1 MILSSPRV
9 ASLPRNA
16 AGQAAGRRPG
26 QWAPRAVRLAAA
38 LAGLVAIGA
47 YLLVALRR
55 LDYPFSLEQ
64 LEGNSLV
71 EVHRILAGQALY
83 PAPSAGYVP
92 DGYPPLYF
100 YVSAAVAH
108 VVGASYLALRL
119 VSLASSLACFTLL
132 ARLVQRE
139 TGSLAAGTG
148 AAGLFAA
155 TYFAAG
161 DWMDI
166 GRVDSLFLAL
176 SLGALYAVRWMRRT
190 PGAVVA
196 GILLAAAALTKQT
209 GLAELVAVPAVA
221 LLGPRRGLARVA
233 GLTALTVVALSTLL
247 LRLTNGGWYTYY
259 VFKQMSGQSL
269 IAGNFGWF
277 WTALTT
283 AMGLAACAALIGARR
298 VPRELLAGCA
308 ALAVGGYA
316 TLVKNGGAINDV
328 LPAYLAVALLAGL
341 ALGSGTGESN
351 TGPSSTGPS
360 STGPSSTTRPG
371 TGRLVS
377 TAAGVLILAQ
387 SVLLLASSHPTSA
400 LPASTGR
407 AVGMRLIAGMRAYGG
422 DIAVSSDPG
431 LSLQAGMAPAAV
443 PGAVYDVLRSTAQAG
458 IASYV
463 HSAAAAVRARQ
474 FSAIISPG
482 GGRPFSNAPHL
493 LEYYQECPQALPAGP
508 ATLLIPVGRNQPVP
522 AVVWIPRGGS
532 CERVLSILN
541 GSRAGVS

>member
-1 MILSSPRV
+1 MILSSPRI

-16 AGQAAGRRPG
+16 AEQAPDRPR
-26 QWAPRAVRLAAA
+26 QWAPRAARLAAA

-55 LDYPFSLEQ
+55 LDYPFALEQ

-83 PAPSAGYVP
+83 PAPSVGYVP

-100 YVSAAVAH
+100 YVSAVVAH
-108 VVGASYLALRL
+108 VFGTSYLALRL
-119 VSLASSLACFTLL
+119 VSVASSLACFALL

-139 TGSLAAGTG
+139 TGSIAAGTG
-148 AAGLFAA
+148 AAGAFAA
-155 TYFAAG
+155 TYFVAG

-176 SLGALYAVRWMRRT
+176 SIGGLSAVRWMRG
-190 PGAVVA
+190 PAGAIAA

-209 GLAELVAVPAVA
+209 GLAELVAVPGVL
-221 LLGPRRGLARVA
+221 LLGPRRGLARLVL
-233 GLTALTVVALSTLL
+233 LTAVAVVGLSTLV
-247 LRLTNGGWYTYY
+247 LRLTSGGWYFYY
-259 VFKQMSGQSL
+259 TFKQMSGQSL
-269 IAGNFGWF
+269 TAANFGWF
-277 WTALTT
+277 WTALAT

-316 TLVKNGGAINDV
+316 TLVHSGGAINDV

-341 ALGSGTGESN
+341 ALGNGTGQ
-351 TGPSSTGPS
+351 SSTGQPATGR
-360 STGPSSTTRPG
+360 STAGRPG
-371 TGRLVS
+371 TGRLATT

-387 SVLLLASSHPTSA
+387 SVFLLASSHPSRA
-400 LPASTGR
+400 LPASTSR
-407 AVGMRLIAGMRAYGG
+407 AAGMRLIAGMRALGG
-422 DIAVSSDPG
+422 DIAVPGDPA

-443 PGAVYDVLRSTAQAG
+443 QGAAYDVMRATNKAG
-458 IASYV
+458 IASYMD
-463 HSAAAAVRARQ
+463 SAAAAVKAGQ
-474 FSAIISPG
+474 FSAIISSGDGRALFNPPG
-482 GGRPFSNAPHL
+482 L
-493 LEYYQECPQALPAGP
+493 LQYYQECLQALPAGP
-508 ATLLIPVGRNQPVP
+508 ATLLFPMGRRQPVP

-532 CERVLSILN
+532 CQHVLSVLADGQAA
-541 GSRAGVS
+541 GS